1 MQCPNCGGRGRV
13 NGTNDYGTTV
23 QRYRRCPI
31 CDHRW
36 RTWEEKD
43 DHQVRAKAG
52 KKIAQ
57 NDLFAE
63 NSKET
68 KV

>member
-1 MQCPNCGGRGRV
+1 V
-13 NGTNDYGTTV
+13 TGTQDFGTTV

-43 DHQVRAKAG
+43 AHVVRAKRG
-52 KKIAQ
+52 KSVQ
-57 NDLFAE
+57 EGDLFAE
-63 NSKET
+63 AARKSNG
-68 KV
+68 